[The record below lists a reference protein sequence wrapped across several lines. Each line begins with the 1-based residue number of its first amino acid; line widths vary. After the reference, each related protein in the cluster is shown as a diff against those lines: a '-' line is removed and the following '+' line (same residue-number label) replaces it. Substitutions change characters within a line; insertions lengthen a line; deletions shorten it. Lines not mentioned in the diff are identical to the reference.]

1 MKRFAP
7 RKGMHPCKGLA
18 PGKGLAPRKGM
29 VLVFALA
36 MGPAT
41 AQAAIMTGSGPITG
55 IALSGIAGQL
65 GFFRIGPSLPM
76 HAPAQGTGSTQRPQ
90 QSTQRSHPTKGS
102 SAAKGSPPAKGYT
115 GGLPVFHDDY
125 CEQYGC

>member
-7 RKGMHPCKGLA
+7 RKGMHPCKGLV
-18 PGKGLAPRKGM
+18 PGKGLAPCKGM
-29 VLVFALA
+29 VLVFVLA
-36 MGPAT
+36 MGPA
-41 AQAAIMTGSGPITG
+41 AARAAIMTGSGPITG
-55 IALSGIAGQL
+55 ITLSSLASQQ
-65 GFFRIGPSLPM
+65 GFLRIGPALPI
-76 HAPAQGTGSTQRPQ
+76 HAPAQGTGSTRGP
-90 QSTQRSHPTKGS
+90 QSTQGSHPAKGS

>member
-18 PGKGLAPRKGM
+18 PGKGLAPCKGM

-41 AQAAIMTGSGPITG
+41 AQAAIMTGSGLITG
-55 IALSGIAGQL
+55 TALSGLAGQP
-65 GFFRIGPSLPM
+65 GFIRIGPSLPM
-76 HAPAQGTGSTQRPQ
+76 HAPAQGTGSTQG
-90 QSTQRSHPTKGS
+90 SHP
-102 SAAKGSPPAKGYT
+102 AKRSPPAKGYT

>member
-7 RKGMHPCKGLA
+7 RKEMHPCNGLA
-18 PGKGLAPRKGM
+18 PGKGLAPCRGM
-29 VLVFALA
+29 VLVFVLA

-55 IALSGIAGQL
+55 TALSSLASQP
-65 GFFRIGPSLPM
+65 GFFRIGPALPKP
-76 HAPAQGTGSTQRPQ
+76 APAQGTGSTRGP
-90 QSTQRSHPTKGS
+90 QSTQGSHPAKES

>member
-7 RKGMHPCKGLA
+7 GKGMHPCKG
-18 PGKGLAPRKGM
+18 M
-29 VLVFALA
+29 VLVFVLA

-55 IALSGIAGQL
+55 TALSGLAGQP
-65 GFFRIGPSLPM
+65 GFFRIGPVLPK
-76 HAPAQGTGSTQRPQ
+76 HAPAQGTGSTQRLQ
-90 QSTQRSHPTKGS
+90 QSTQGSDPAKGS
-102 SAAKGSPPAKGYT
+102 SAAKGPSPAKGYT
-115 GGLPVFHDDY
+115 GGLPVFHDYY

>member
-7 RKGMHPCKGLA
+7 RKEMHPCKGLV
-18 PGKGLAPRKGM
+18 PGKGIA
-29 VLVFALA
+29 LVFALA
-36 MGPAT
+36 MGPAS
-41 AQAAIMTGSGPITG
+41 AQAAIVAGSGTITG
-55 IALSGIAGQL
+55 IALSGIAGRP
-65 GFFRIGPSLPM
+65 GFFRIGPALPK
-76 HAPAQGTGSTQRPQ
+76 HAPAQGTGSTQRLQ

-102 SAAKGSPPAKGYT
+102 SAAKGPSPAKGYT

>member
-7 RKGMHPCKGLA
+7 RKEMHPCKGLV
-18 PGKGLAPRKGM
+18 PGKGLAPCKGM
-29 VLVFALA
+29 VLVFVLA

-41 AQAAIMTGSGPITG
+41 AQAANVAGSGPITG
-55 IALSGIAGQL
+55 TALSSLASQP
-65 GFFRIGPSLPM
+65 GFFRIGPAMPM
-76 HAPAQGTGSTQRPQ
+76 HVPAQGTGSPQ
-90 QSTQRSHPTKGS
+90 GLQSTQGSDPAKGS
-102 SAAKGSPPAKGYT
+102 SAAKGPSPAKGYT